1 MAKDI
6 DSFKQKYQFF
16 NCINNEKM
24 IQIFNCLSKIVFYK
38 GEVIWR
44 SGACCSIPW
53 GIFRFPAWTASWNI
67 LHPKIRCVRRPRRL
81 CSISRRRFDSSSRRR
96 FKYSLK
102 FMPVSSLNFS
112 EFRNIF
118 HTMTIILYQLLVFNF
133 MEYINISKDSEIKN
147 VIDIYIR
154 IESFKSY
161 GLL

>member
-1 MAKDI
+1 MVLRCLLLHSVGDI
-6 DSFKQKYQFF
+6 PVSCLNSFMKYFTSE
-16 NCINNEKM
+16 NP
-24 IQIFNCLSKIVFYK
+24 L
-38 GEVIWR
+38 R
-44 SGACCSIPW
+44 SATSQTLQQP
-53 GIFRFPAWTASWNI
+53 F
-67 LHPKIRCVRRPRRL
+67 
-81 CSISRRRFDSSSRRR
+81 SRRRFDSSSRRR

-161 GLL
+161 GLLQKRTLSVNSKVGSILSLTILRALCSTP